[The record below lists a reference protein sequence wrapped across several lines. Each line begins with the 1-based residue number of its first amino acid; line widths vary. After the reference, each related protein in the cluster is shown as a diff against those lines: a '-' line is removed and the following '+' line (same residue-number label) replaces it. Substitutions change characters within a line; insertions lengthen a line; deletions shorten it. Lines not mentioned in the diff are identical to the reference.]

1 MAEGTCMHCGRDIG
15 SGHEPR
21 CPYRANELNYLMSR
35 LWRAEQ
41 DRTTLERAATEAIAL
56 ADAGNLRGCGAVLRQ
71 ALAVATAKGPGRR
84 E

>member
-21 CPYRANELNYLMSR
+21 CPYRAGKLDFIMSR
-35 LWRAEQ
+35 LWRAER
-41 DRTTLERAATEAIAL
+41 DRTMLEEAAIAAIAAAEAGL
-56 ADAGNLRGCGAVLRQ
+56 VVDAVGLLRR
-71 ALAVATAKGPGRR
+71 ALAMATAKAARP